1 MRMPITADI
10 FTFQKQIENIAKPS
24 IHAFWII
31 YYFGVILTLFL
42 LISTNV
48 QRLMV
53 ELAEGK

>member
-10 FTFQKQIENIAKPS
+10 FTFQKQIENIAKSS